1 MCKMDNVNVL
11 ILRTNEVENAVDYL
25 EKAAYHFRNR
35 EDCYWF
41 KWLMISL
48 HGALYGFGVCAI
60 KGTSTD
66 RVLELKLKASKF
78 EQKKKDISEFYIKE
92 YGVALEELVL
102 EATTKYNVSQLLS
115 IWDILKHC
123 QDESYMLQYYETS
136 KILKLSDTQI
146 DAIGK
151 MINYRNDFAHFKPK
165 GISIVTQS
173 EEWII
178 KEVISVIRFL
188 ALDSGNVLF
197 YERNLREKTETLLEM
212 FII

>member
-1 MCKMDNVNVL
+1 MCKMDNGL
-11 ILRTNEVENAVDYL
+11 LLRTNELENAVDYL
-25 EKAAYHFRNR
+25 EKAAYHFKNR
-35 EDCYWF
+35 EDFYWF
-41 KWLMISL
+41 KWLLISL

-78 EQKKKDISEFYIKE
+78 EQKKKEISEQYIKE
-92 YGVALEELVL
+92 YGIALEESAL
-102 EATTKYNVSQLLS
+102 EATAKYNVSQLLS
-115 IWDILKHC
+115 IRDVLKHC
-123 QDESYMLQYYETS
+123 QDESYMLQYYEIS
-136 KILKLSDTQI
+136 KILKLSDAQI
-146 DAIGK
+146 EAIEK

-165 GISIVTQS
+165 GISIITES

-197 YERNLREKTETLLEM
+197 YESHFREKTEILLEM
-212 FII
+212 YNY